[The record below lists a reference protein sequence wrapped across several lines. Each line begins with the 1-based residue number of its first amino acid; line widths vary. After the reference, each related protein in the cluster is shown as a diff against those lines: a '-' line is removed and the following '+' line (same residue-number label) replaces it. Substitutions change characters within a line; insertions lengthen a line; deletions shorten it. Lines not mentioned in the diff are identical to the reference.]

1 MSPREI
7 EASREYVAARR
18 VLLDAL
24 EALRPHEAAVVLAGA
39 QAVYL
44 RTGPGS
50 LPIAEFTTDG
60 DLAIDPR
67 RLSDAP
73 SLGKLMEAAGFELT
87 ELQGSPEPGI
97 WQKQVAVDGLE
108 IAVPVDLIVPTEVA
122 PPGGTRGAR
131 LPGHGKRAA
140 RKTSGLEAALVDND
154 VMSVAALDPQDG
166 RTARLQ
172 VAGVGALLVAK
183 THKIAD
189 RIDVGRTDRLEDK
202 DASDVLRLMQAGPAA
217 VVASTLRALLA
228 DPVAAESTGF
238 AVERFDGLFGNRAG
252 VGIEMATRAL
262 RGAMPEERVR
272 AICLAYTEALYEA
285 LGSDGSTPEAR
296 RAGRSD
302 PSSDPSDRP

>member
-1 MSPREI
+1 MSTPPPKMSP
-7 EASREYVAARR
+7 EYVAARR

-67 RLSDAP
+67 RLAEAP
-73 SLGKLMEAAGFELT
+73 PLAGLMEAAGFELT

-97 WQKQVAVDGLE
+97 WQKEVSVEGLA
-108 IAVPVDLIVPTEVA
+108 ITVPVDLIVPTEMA

-140 RKTSGLEAALVDND
+140 RKTSGLEAALVDNNIRT
-154 VMSVAALDPQDG
+154 VAALDPEDD
-166 RTARLQ
+166 RTARLR
-172 VAGVGALLVAK
+172 VAGVAALLVAK

-189 RIDVGRTDRLEDK
+189 RIESGRSDRLVDK
-202 DASDVLRLMQAGPAA
+202 DASDILRLMQSGPPEAA
-217 VVASTLRALLA
+217 ASTLRTLLE
-228 DPVAAESTGF
+228 DPVSAASARFAAE
-238 AVERFDGLFGNRAG
+238 RFRGLFGNRAG
-252 VGIEMATRAL
+252 VGIEMASRAL

-272 AICLAYTEALYEA
+272 AICMAYTEALYRR
-285 LGSDGSTPEAR
+285 LGPEGHTAASR
-296 RAGRSD
+296 
-302 PSSDPSDRP
+302 

>member
-1 MSPREI
+1 MNQGEIDRCSP
-7 EASREYVAARR
+7 EYVAARR

-24 EALRPHEAAVVLAGA
+24 EALRPHKDAVVLAGA

-50 LPIAEFTTDG
+50 LPIADFTTDG

-73 SLGKLMEAAGFELT
+73 PLGELMEAAGFELI

-97 WQKQVAVDGLE
+97 WQKQVAADGLE
-108 IAVPVDLIVPTEVA
+108 IAVPVDLIVPADVA
-122 PPGGTRGAR
+122 PQGGSRGAR

-154 VMSVAALDPQDG
+154 VMSVAAFDRQDH
-166 RTARLQ
+166 RTARLR
-172 VAGVGALLVAK
+172 VAGVAALLVAK

-189 RIDVGRTDRLEDK
+189 RLDAGRADRLEDK
-202 DASDVLRLMQAGPAA
+202 DASDVVRLMQTVAPAI
-217 VVASTLRALLA
+217 VASTLQGLLE
-228 DPVAAESTGF
+228 DTVAGESTYF
-238 AVERFDGLFGNRAG
+238 AVERFQGLFGSRVG
-252 VGIEMATRAL
+252 LGIEMAARAL

-272 AICLAYTEALYEA
+272 AICLAYTKALYEELA
-285 LGSDGSTPEAR
+285 LDGFPPDSRPACW
-296 RAGRSD
+296 A
-302 PSSDPSDRP
+302 PSPPA